1 MGGLRSGITSSVLR
15 AALVWA
21 TVGTCVAAVICFV
34 LVGPFSVFVLVDA
47 GPGALALGV
56 IEALWLFVEK
66 SRAANSQQFTRL
78 GLISGAG
85 LGILALPPALA
96 RTDLSSNSWIFAAVL
111 FIAAVLGGGV
121 GGVFSAKSFRIG
133 ITSRETSHS
142 TLRHVAVCC
151 LIFVPLGLA
160 EYYYYGPIVQA
171 KLVVLNFLPKHS
183 VMSLPAGNAQGSRW
197 TGCYAFEYR
206 NIGGSGVGGGELHVT
221 QSDGRLTIEEGRDT
235 FDGGI
240 DSNGRF
246 WVGRDV
252 AYSDFEGR
260 FLWEGKF
267 INDSRVQ
274 VSIRTT
280 SLENGVFANS
290 GLAKGTGYRVPC
302 P

>member
-1 MGGLRSGITSSVLR
+1 MGRLRSGIILSVLR

-21 TVGTCVAAVICFV
+21 TVGTCIAAAIFFP
-34 LVGPFSVFVLVDA
+34 LFAFFSVFVLFDA
-47 GPGALALGV
+47 APVALALGV
-56 IEALWLFVEK
+56 IEGLWLFFEE
-66 SRAANSQQFTRL
+66 SRVANSQQFIRL

-96 RTDLSSNSWIFAAVL
+96 RTDLSDSSWMFPAVSVVAVL
-111 FIAAVLGGGV
+111 VGGGV

-133 ITSRETSHS
+133 TISRETSHS
-142 TLRHVAVCC
+142 IQRLVAGCC

-171 KLVVLNFLPKHS
+171 RLVVLNFLPKHS
-183 VMSLPAGNAQGSRW
+183 VMSLPAGNAKGSRW

-240 DSNGRF
+240 NSNGRF

-267 INDSRVQ
+267 INDSCVQ

-280 SLENGVFANS
+280 SLKNGAFANS
-290 GLAKGTGYRVPC
+290 ELAKGTGFRVPC